1 MASLVSSEQINEF
14 REQGVTVLR
23 GVFSDWVDVLRRG
36 VDANM
41 ADPDPNARIYTGKDG
56 GGRFFVDYCNW
67 ARIPE
72 YREFIFGSDAAAI
85 GAELMDSK
93 KVQLFHEHVLVKEPG
108 TDKPTPWHHDQP
120 YYCVN
125 GNKVCSFW
133 IPLDPV
139 PKETCPEFIAGS
151 HQWGQWFT
159 PKKFVGVD
167 YENDDPSLV
176 SMPDIDQNR
185 DDYEIRS
192 WELEPGDAIV
202 FHFLTVH
209 GAPPNLSTKFRRRGF
224 AARWLGDD
232 TTYATRSGI
241 ISPPFPG
248 LEEKLNEGD
257 PMDVEEFP
265 VVWKN

>member
-1 MASLVSSEQINEF
+1 MLDPNQINEF
-14 REQGVTVLR
+14 RNSGVLLLKGHFLEWIERLR
-23 GVFSDWVDVLRRG
+23 KGVEFNLKHPGEFS
-36 VDANM
+36 
-41 ADPDPNARIYTGKDG
+41 RIYTGEDESG
-56 GGRFFVDYCNW
+56 YFFGDYCNW
-67 ARIPE
+67 NRIPE
-72 YREFIFGSDAAAI
+72 YRHFLYESPCAALA
-85 GAELMDSK
+85 AELMGSK
-93 KVQLFHEHVLVKEPG
+93 EVRIFHEHVLVKEPG